1 MMMANYLEH
10 LLAKTNWGL
19 VINHEDHLRYVQ
31 PTDETSYIEVVKKS
45 ERQIEVSIPLK
56 NSAVQYRTRFATE
69 MQAYEY
75 IEDYIYDEPDNSNDN
90 DPVPQQ

>member
-1 MMMANYLEH
+1 
-10 LLAKTNWGL
+10 L

-56 NSAVQYRTRFATE
+56 NSTIQYRTRFATE

-75 IEDYIYDEPDNSNDN
+75 IEDYIYDEPDNNNDSN
-90 DPVPQQ
+90 PVPEQ